1 MYDRIRMDRSFTI
14 NMNDDRNNETGGGQ
28 LERAYEKLDKTY
40 RALKDAHIEMV
51 FRLAFLAELRDTQTG
66 GHLVRIADYS
76 AIIAEGLGLAPEEVE
91 IIRYASPMHD
101 VGKIMLPD
109 KILKKSGKLTDEE
122 KTLMRKHPRAGADI
136 FRNSRSDLLRTCEII
151 ALTHHERFD
160 GTGYPRGLSGGDIP
174 LYGRITALAD
184 CFDAYTSKR
193 SYKEA
198 YGFEEAVSM
207 IKKRSGTHFDPEAV
221 GSFTRN
227 IERVRQVWQANRDI
241 EMYLKDMG
249 GTVRE

>member
-1 MYDRIRMDRSFTI
+1 MDHPFIMSKDEDRG
-14 NMNDDRNNETGGGQ
+14 NAAGGIK
-28 LERAYEKLDKTY
+28 LERAYEKLNRAY
-40 RALKDAHIEMV
+40 RDLKDAHIEMV
-51 FRLAFLAELRDTQTG
+51 FRLAFLAELRDSQTG

-76 AIIAEGLGLAPEEVE
+76 AIIAEDLGLGPEEVE
-91 IIRYASPMHD
+91 IIRYATPMHD

-122 KTLMRKHPRAGADI
+122 RTLMRKHPKAGADI
-136 FRNSRSDLLRTCEII
+136 FKNSRSDLLKACEII

-160 GTGYPRGLSGGDIP
+160 GTGYPEGLSGGDIP

-198 YGFEEAVSM
+198 YGFDEAVSM
-207 IKKRSGTHFDPEAV
+207 IRKRSGTHFDPDV
-221 GSFTRN
+221 VRSFTRN
-227 IERVRQVWQANRDI
+227 TRRLRQVWQANRDI

-249 GTVRE
+249 RSGRQ

>member
-1 MYDRIRMDRSFTI
+1 MEEEKEYTAGERRS
-14 NMNDDRNNETGGGQ
+14 
-28 LERAYEKLDKTY
+28 ERAYEELDRAY
-40 RALKDAHIEMV
+40 RDLRDAHIEMV

-76 AIIAEGLGLAPEEVE
+76 AIIAEGMGLDAQEVE

-109 KILKKSGKLTDEE
+109 RILKKTGKLTDEE
-122 KTLMRKHPRAGADI
+122 KALMRKHPEAGADI
-136 FRNSRSDLLRTCEII
+136 FRNSRSELLKACEVI

-160 GTGYPRGLSGGDIP
+160 GTGYPRGLSGENIP
-174 LYGRITALAD
+174 LYGRIAALAD

-193 SYKEA
+193 SYKDA

-207 IKKRSGTHFDPEAV
+207 IRKRSGTHFDPETINA
-221 GSFTRN
+221 FTRN
-227 IERVRQVWQANRDI
+227 MERVRQVWQANRDI

-249 GTVRE
+249 GFVRE